1 MACPRGDCRSQARR
15 ASVDSDEEQ
24 LIVTCTPHLFCESVL
39 LLPMEKVRGCI
50 HPSVRT
56 YTHEINR
63 AVVYSLACRT
73 PFRSDMTSPLPIPAE
88 RIERMILLLRD
99 HKVMIDSHL
108 AALYGVSTKRLNEQ
122 VRRNRD
128 RFPEDFMFQ
137 LTSEEASLLRSQ
149 NATSKSKGGRRYSPY
164 AFTEQGVAMLSS
176 VLKSKHP
183 IQKPIIPAET
193 VYKTL

>member
-1 MACPRGDCRSQARR
+1 
-15 ASVDSDEEQ
+15 
-24 LIVTCTPHLFCESVL
+24 
-39 LLPMEKVRGCI
+39 
-50 HPSVRT
+50 
-56 YTHEINR
+56 
-63 AVVYSLACRT
+63 
-73 PFRSDMTSPLPIPAE
+73 MTSPLPIPAE

-137 LTSEEASLLRSQ
+137 LTSEEASFLRSQ

-176 VLKSKHP
+176 VLKSKRA
-183 IQKPIIPAET
+183 IQVNIAIMRAFVELRNILATHKDLARKLEGLERKYDEQFRAVFDVIRSLMTPPEPKKLRKIGFRT
-193 VYKTL
+193 HNS